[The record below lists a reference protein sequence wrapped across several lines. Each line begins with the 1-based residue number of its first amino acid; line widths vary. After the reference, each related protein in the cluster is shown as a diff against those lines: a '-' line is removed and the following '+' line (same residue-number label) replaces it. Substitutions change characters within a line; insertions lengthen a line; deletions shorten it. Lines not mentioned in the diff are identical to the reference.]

1 MAGDPPSLLL
11 AARPLSDLFLV
22 PTPQLRTSGLCR
34 IVRREDPLALDE
46 GDLLNVSARLPRGR
60 HALTGLLEGHLDLRL
75 ALGIVV
81 VLLAALQI
89 SHLYIIAVVLI
100 IFNIIRNNSSP
111 AIILK
116 VDELKH
122 CGRFTSPPLS
132 LD

>member
-1 MAGDPPSLLL
+1 M
-11 AARPLSDLFLV
+11 
-22 PTPQLRTSGLCR
+22 RTSRLCR
-34 IVRREDPLALDE
+34 IVGGEDPLALDE
-46 GDLLNVSARLPRGR
+46 GDLLNVCARLPRGR

-116 VDELKH
+116 VDELKLSR
-122 CGRFTSPPLS
+122 RFSDPPFS